1 MGCMLNY
8 MVSIFQVTDDKYR
21 VELLIIELLDE
32 NLLVGG
38 NIGSL
43 ESSLIPG
50 DIRPGRAPVSAGD
63 NG

>member
-1 MGCMLNY
+1 MLY
-8 MVSIFQVTDDKYR
+8 YVVSIFQVIDDKYR
-21 VELLIIELLDE
+21 VAVHLDE
-32 NLLVGG
+32 HLLVGG